1 MLLVLVDL
9 LILEIR
15 YADFNI
21 DSRIYS
27 AIEAH
32 W

>member
-32 W
+32 